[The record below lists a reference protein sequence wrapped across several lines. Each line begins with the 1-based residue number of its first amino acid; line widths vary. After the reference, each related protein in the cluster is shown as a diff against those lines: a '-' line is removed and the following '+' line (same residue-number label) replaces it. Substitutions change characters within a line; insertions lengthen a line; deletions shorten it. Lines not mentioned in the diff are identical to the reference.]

1 VRLTVGE
8 HIVHVHLDPG
18 FEAVHHLVQG
28 ETEVGERVG
37 DRDGHGRCRS
47 PGDQAV
53 TLQGAQCLG
62 EHLLADAGQQAQ
74 QRILI
79 RMARNS
85 QGRLHHP
92 WSVRNTTSAG
102 KSLINCCLQDLRQK
116 TYYSNA

>member
-74 QRILI
+74 QQASSSGWHEI
-79 RMARNS
+79 RKADYITPGQFGIQPAPAN
-85 QGRLHHP
+85 P
-92 WSVRNTTSAG
+92 
-102 KSLINCCLQDLRQK
+102 
-116 TYYSNA
+116 